1 MELSSNGPPGHP
13 GGALLT
19 RTRPRSPATDGQVA
33 IGSLVAAAMVD
44 PHTARDLLFIRLHP
58 VVRRYCDRK
67 MATSVRRFVDGEDI
81 TQEVLAAVHALLPG
95 YQGPP
100 ERFLPMVY
108 RIASNKVADHFRHLG
123 RDQSNP
129 TDDLPAGASE
139 EPGPA
144 ESACAGET
152 LRELGELVNRLSELQ
167 RRVVVLRVL
176 AGLTSRETGAII
188 GATPE
193 AVRVTQHRA
202 LQRLRTWLAETA
214 QDHAQDRVSGS
225 LRES

>member
-1 MELSSNGPPGHP
+1 M
-13 GGALLT
+13 
-19 RTRPRSPATDGQVA
+19 
-33 IGSLVAAAMVD
+33 AARID
-44 PHTARDLLFIRLHP
+44 PHAARDLLFSRLHP

-67 MATSVRRFVDGEDI
+67 MAMSVRRYVDGEDI
-81 TQEVLAAVHALLPG
+81 AQEVLAAVHTLLPG

-152 LRELGELVNRLSELQ
+152 LRELSELVSRLSDHQ
-167 RRVVVLRVL
+167 RQVVVLRVIG
-176 AGLTSRETGAII
+176 GLTSRETGAII

-202 LQRLRTWLAETA
+202 LHRLRTWLAENA
-214 QDHAQDRVSGS
+214 QDPA
-225 LRES
+225 